1 MRAVDFQQKWIGV
14 TLKERSASQEHFID
28 LCHVLGVDTP
38 ATADP
43 DGTFYTF
50 ERGAAKLG
58 GGDGWAD
65 VWKRG
70 FFAWEYKGKRANL
83 EAAYVQL
90 ARYREDLENP
100 PLLVVSDLNRIEI
113 HTNFTGTVKKVYAID
128 LNSFA
133 DATSQHWLK
142 ALFTDPESLR
152 PNQTV
157 ASVTEEAA
165 ARFGAIARGL
175 HARGHSPH
183 ETAHFLVQ
191 LLFCLF
197 AEDVGL
203 LPNNVFTKLVAFGV
217 RLPREFT
224 KQTTALLEAMA
235 TGGSM
240 ALESIPHFNGGLFR
254 TVHPLELDAA
264 EIRIL
269 SEASTLD
276 WSAVEPA
283 IFGTLFE
290 RSLDPTKRSQLGAH
304 YTSRADIERVIDPV
318 VMAPLRRRWEEVRA
332 ELDEIKVRWDA
343 ATTAQTRTNRRQEYI
358 KVFNG
363 FLEELSAVRIL
374 DPACGSGNFLYV
386 AMERLLTLEKD
397 VLTYGANQGLP
408 LGAPSIRPS
417 QVLGLEINEYAQE
430 LAQVVIWIGY
440 LQWMLGNGF
449 GYSEPILESLDTIR
463 LQDAL
468 LNFSGGKVSEA
479 VWPKA
484 DFIVGNPPFLGGNK
498 IRQELGS
505 TYVNVLFDIYDERI
519 PQFSDFCCYFFEK
532 ARAQIEHG
540 NAARAGLLATNSIRG
555 GVNRNVLKRIKA
567 RGDIYMAWSD
577 EPWILE
583 GAAVRISIV
592 GFDDGVEQS
601 KQLNGATVISIN
613 SDLTGTVDITDASIL
628 RENQKIGFQGPSPK
642 APFDIDAPLALTML
656 AQPTNINGRPN
667 SDVVRPVV
675 SAVDLVRRGRGLFT
689 IDFAALEED
698 GASHYEAPFEYV
710 KRVVLPVRTESR
722 QNDFRGKWWQYA
734 RPRPELRDALA
745 SLPRFIATPRVSK
758 HRIFVW
764 RDSNVLAN
772 DGTIAF
778 ARDDDYFF
786 GVLHSRAHELWS
798 LRMGTWL
805 GKGNDPRYTPTTC
818 FETFALPWAPGTE
831 PVDGPRVIAIGEA
844 AKRLNELREN
854 WLNPEGASEA
864 ELKKRTLT
872 NLYNSRP
879 TWLANAHASLDRAV
893 WAAYGWEDAS
903 QRRD

>member
-1 MRAVDFQQKWIGV
+1 M
-14 TLKERSASQEHFID
+14 
-28 LCHVLGVDTP
+28 
-38 ATADP
+38 
-43 DGTFYTF
+43 
-50 ERGAAKLG
+50 
-58 GGDGWAD
+58 
-65 VWKRG
+65 
-70 FFAWEYKGKRANL
+70 
-83 EAAYVQL
+83 
-90 ARYREDLENP
+90 
-100 PLLVVSDLNRIEI
+100 VVPDLNRIEI
-113 HTNFTGTVKKVYAID
+113 HTNYTGTVKKVYAID

-133 DATSQHWLK
+133 DAQSQHWLK

-203 LPNNVFTKLVAFGV
+203 LPNNVFTKLVAFSL
-217 RLPREFT
+217 RAAEQPSSRAAEQPSSRAAEQPSSRAAEQPSKFT
-224 KQTTALLEAMA
+224 IQITALLNAMA
-235 TGGSM
+235 SGGSI
-240 ALESIPHFNGGLFR
+240 AFESIPYFNGGLFR
-254 TVHPLELDAA
+254 TINAPELEPN

-269 SEASTLD
+269 SEACKLD

-318 VMAPLRRRWEEVRA
+318 VMAPLRRRWEQVRA

-343 ATTAQTRTNRRQEYI
+343 ATTTQTRTNRRTEYI

-468 LNFSGGKVSEA
+468 LDFSGGKVSET

-505 TYVNVLFDIYDERI
+505 EYVDVLFDIYDERVL
-519 PQFSDFCCYFFEK
+519 QFSDFCCYFFEK
-532 ARAQIEHG
+532 ARAQIEHR
-540 NAARAGLLATNSIRG
+540 NAKRAGLLATNSIRG
-555 GVNRNVLKRIKA
+555 GANRNVLKRIKVS
-567 RGDIYMAWSD
+567 GDIYMAWSD
-577 EPWILE
+577 EPWILD
-583 GAAVRISIV
+583 GAAVRISII
-592 GFDDGVEQS
+592 GFDDGS
-601 KQLNGATVISIN
+601 DLSRKLNGTNVIQIN
-613 SDLTGTVDITDASIL
+613 PDLSSVLDLTRASKL
-628 RENQKIGFQGPSPK
+628 AENFGIGFMGFSK
-642 APFDIDAPLALTML
+642 KGPFDVSGAIARDWRALPLNA
-656 AQPTNINGRPN
+656 NNRPN
-667 SDVVRPVV
+667 SDVVKRWYNGKSV
-675 SAVDLVRRGRGLFT
+675 AGRWQDQWIVDFGAT
-689 IDFAALEED
+689 TSQDDAAL
-698 GASHYEAPFEYV
+698 YEIPFEYV
-710 KRVVLPVRTESR
+710 KEHVKPLRDQNNRLAYR
-722 QNDFRGKWWQYA
+722 QRWWIHA
-734 RPRPELRDALA
+734 EPRPKLRA
-745 SLPRFIATPRVSK
+745 SLLGLARFMATPTVAR
-758 HRIFVW
+758 HRMFVW
-764 RDSNVLAN
+764 LDTDIVPDQQL
-772 DGTIAF
+772 IAF

-786 GVLHSRAHELWS
+786 GVLHSRAHEIWS
-798 LRMGTWL
+798 LRMGTSL
-805 GKGNDPRYTPTTC
+805 EDRPRYTPTTC

-831 PVDGPRVIAIGEA
+831 PVDDPRVIAIGEA

-854 WLNPEGASEA
+854 WLNPDGASEA

-872 NLYNSRP
+872 NLYNARP
-879 TWLANAHASLDRAV
+879 TWLANAHAVLDRAV
-893 WAAYGWEDAS
+893 WAAYGWEDDPSETTDEQILERLLELNLEQSA
-903 QRRD
+903 D